1 MNDHINKIKE
11 LVNNEEYQ
19 SAYQLCIQLIN
30 ADPDNTKAIRLKQ
43 KIEKKV
49 EKENQLKIDIELEK
63 LNPLWKKQQYIEI
76 IQKLQELLKYA
87 PNYQRIKTLLE
98 KANKKAAVKQ
108 QSEINNFITTKISE
122 AKQLASIKNFSDA
135 LIIESQ
141 LQRYKNS
148 HPIIEKTFSKIR
160 INYADFELKQHTTLL
175 NSKQHKDIIDFL
187 DKLIKKAPDYLKLK
201 KIKSRHLAN
210 YLTSQQTQQKEY
222 LFQGIEDIK
231 TLYQK
236 KKYDKVIKATQELL
250 QIDKTNPQAK
260 DLQRKAIKKQERI
273 MQKEISNQIKSDYIE
288 GKALYKSDKSN
299 FIKL

>member
-1 MNDHINKIKE
+1 MNEHIKKIKE
-11 LVNNEEYQ
+11 LINNEEYQ

-49 EKENQLKIDIELEK
+49 EKENQLKIDIEIEK
-63 LNPLWKKQQYIEI
+63 LSPLWKNKQYIEI

-87 PNYQRIKTLLE
+87 PNYQKIKSLLE
-98 KANKKAAVKQ
+98 KANKKAAAKQ
-108 QSEINNFITTKISE
+108 KDEINNFITEKISE
-122 AKQLASIKNFSDA
+122 AKQLASSKNFSDA
-135 LIIESQ
+135 LLIEPQ

-148 HPIIEKTFSKIR
+148 HPIIEKIFSKIR
-160 INYADFELKQHTTLL
+160 TNYADFELKQHATLL
-175 NSKQHKDIIDFL
+175 NSQQHKDIIDFL
-187 DKLIKKAPDYLKLK
+187 DELIKKAPNYLKLK

-210 YLTSQQTQQKEY
+210 YLTNQQTQQKEY

-250 QIDKTNPQAK
+250 QIDKTNSKAQVF
-260 DLQRKAIKKQERI
+260 QNKAIKKQERI
-273 MQKEISNQIKSDYIE
+273 MQKEITKQIKSEYIE
-288 GKALYKSDKSN
+288 NKALYKTNKSN